1 MIAIVAAIVVL
12 LLLFG
17 RKASAST
24 STGVIQGDGPDFD
37 PLTASQLGGRGAV
50 RGGVTV
56 GDDWSAT
63 FITGNGNWA
72 DEYRSRASSDDND
85 EPGGIPL

>member
-1 MIAIVAAIVVL
+1 MIAVVAAIVVL

-17 RKASAST
+17 RKASAA
-24 STGVIQGDGPDFD
+24 TGVVQGDGPDFD
-37 PLTASQLGGRGAV
+37 PITAGQLGGRGAV

>member
-1 MIAIVAAIVVL
+1 MIVVIVAVVL
-12 LLLFG
+12 LLLLFG
-17 RKASAST
+17 KKASAA
-24 STGVIQGDGPDFD
+24 TGVVQGDGPDFD
-37 PLTASQLGGRGAV
+37 AITAGQLGGRGV

-72 DEYRSRASSDDND
+72 DEYRSHATEGDNP

>member
-1 MIAIVAAIVVL
+1 MIAVIAAIVVL

-17 RKASAST
+17 KKASAST
-24 STGVIQGDGPDFD
+24 GVVQGDGPDFD
-37 PLTASQLGGRGAV
+37 AITAGQLGHRGAG
-50 RGGVTV
+50 GGVTV

-63 FITGNGNWA
+63 FIKGNGNWA
-72 DEYRSRASSDDND
+72 DEYRSRATTDDND